1 MDKKSLII
9 STLAEKHNLHD
20 VRITRAGNLY
30 EITVLDIIGHKQWD
44 KIVTTIRE
52 LIGKDNVNHI
62 NCYNVRY
69 EGVTC

>member
-9 STLAEKHNLHD
+9 TTLADKHNLHD
-20 VRITRAGNLY
+20 VRITRTGTLY
-30 EITVLDIIGHKQWD
+30 EITVLDIIGHKQRD